1 MLVMRVEVA
10 VLGIGG
16 VGAFALRA
24 LARRGVKPLGIEQ
37 FVPGHDRGS
46 SHGGT
51 KVYRHAYFEHPDYVP
66 MLLHSSAAFGELQ
79 EAQDRPLIVRCGTLL
94 LGRKDSEVLTGARQ
108 AAEEHNLMVRDL
120 NAGELR
126 ARYPQFDLPAD
137 FMGMLEPGGGF
148 VRPEATINAA
158 VADACK
164 HGALLRTRTSVQNI
178 QEDHQGVHLTTDRG
192 EIRCKRLIVCAGAW
206 SQKLLPQIATQLQV
220 TRQLQAWITTPN
232 PAAIQP
238 EQMPAWFLVRDNEP
252 ALYGIP
258 ADPLIPGTPAAKIAI
273 HGRPEKADPD
283 NLTRTVSPDER
294 KHFQALAKRWLPRLA
309 ATVTEAK
316 VCMYT
321 MTPDEN
327 FLVDRAPG
335 MEHTWF
341 AAGLS
346 GHGFKLTPALGQVL
360 SDLALDGTSD
370 LPSEFLRLR
379 KM

>member
-1 MLVMRVEVA
+1 
-10 VLGIGG
+10 
-16 VGAFALRA
+16 
-24 LARRGVKPLGIEQ
+24 
-37 FVPGHDRGS
+37 
-46 SHGGT
+46 
-51 KVYRHAYFEHPDYVP
+51 
-66 MLLHSSAAFGELQ
+66 
-79 EAQDRPLIVRCGTLL
+79 
-94 LGRKDSEVLTGARQ
+94 
-108 AAEEHNLMVRDL
+108 
-120 NAGELR
+120 
-126 ARYPQFDLPAD
+126 
-137 FMGMLEPGGGF
+137 MGLLEPGGGF

-258 ADPLIPGTPAAKIAI
+258 ADPLVPGTPAAKIAI

-370 LPSEFLRLR
+370 LPAEFLRLR